1 LKNSITYFFLK
12 FLSIFSLCFPRI
24 LCIKIAEK
32 LGLLIYYFFPKR
44 KDVATSN
51 LNIAFPDKNKDELS
65 IVLKNT
71 YKHYT
76 ILIIEFLRQRN
87 INLNKIKIDMDE
99 ETKELLLSE
108 NGQILM
114 TAHIGNWEM
123 MIPILS
129 QFKKIAVVVKIQK
142 NSGGDKFIQN
152 NRQFGNTT
160 LIPMRDSRKKMM
172 QSLLDGKMLCLASD
186 QNAGDRGT
194 KISFF
199 GKETSIPKGAAY
211 FHYKT
216 NCPIV
221 VGFCILKEDYSYEFK
236 LRPLNVIDNN
246 DIKNICIDVNT
257 KYSLLLEEE
266 VKKYPEQYF
275 WFHKKWG

>member
-1 LKNSITYFFLK
+1 
-12 FLSIFSLCFPRI
+12 
-24 LCIKIAEK
+24 
-32 LGLLIYYFFPKR
+32 
-44 KDVATSN
+44 
-51 LNIAFPDKNKDELS
+51 
-65 IVLKNT
+65 
-71 YKHYT
+71 
-76 ILIIEFLRQRN
+76 
-87 INLNKIKIDMDE
+87 MDE
-99 ETKELLLSE
+99 ETKKLLLSE

-114 TAHIGNWEM
+114 TAHMGNWEM
-123 MIPILS
+123 TIPILS
-129 QFKKIAVVVKIQK
+129 QFKKIAAVVKIQN
-142 NSGGDKFIQN
+142 NSGGDKFIQK
-152 NRQFGNTT
+152 NRQFDNTT
-160 LIPMRDSRKKMM
+160 LIPMRGSRKKMIK
-172 QSLLDGKMLCLASD
+172 SLLEGKILILASD

-236 LRPLNVIDNN
+236 LKSLNVIHDNN
-246 DIKNICIDVNT
+246 IKNICIDVNT

-266 VKKYPEQYF
+266 IKKYPEQYF

>member
-1 LKNSITYFFLK
+1 MKNSITYFFLK
-12 FLSIFSLCFPRI
+12 SLSIFFLCFPRI

-32 LGLLIYYFFPKR
+32 FGLLIYYIFPKR

-51 LNIAFPDKNKDELS
+51 LNIAFPHKDKGEISKL
-65 IVLKNT
+65 LKNT

-76 ILIIEFLRQRN
+76 VLIVEFLRQRS

-99 ETKELLLSE
+99 KTKELLLSE

-114 TAHIGNWEM
+114 TAHMGNWEM
-123 MIPILS
+123 TIPILS
-129 QFKKIAVVVKIQK
+129 QFKKIAAVVKIQN
-142 NSGGDKFIQN
+142 NSGGDKFIQK
-152 NRQFGNTT
+152 NRQFDNTT
-160 LIPMRDSRKKMM
+160 LIPMRGSRKKMIE
-172 QSLLDGKMLCLASD
+172 SLLEGKILILASD

-194 KISFF
+194 KVSFF

-236 LRPLNVIDNN
+236 LRPLNVIDDN